1 TVILRKVM
9 VLISNSRLFIYRG
22 NIQKPQNHLSSI
34 IRAAGQLPPGI
45 FAHLDLY
52 YVICVTQFTQ

>member
-1 TVILRKVM
+1 MNCMSAIGAHNKCTETP
-9 VLISNSRLFIYRG
+9 
-22 NIQKPQNHLSSI
+22 KPPFVDNK
-34 IRAAGQLPPGI
+34 AAGQLPPGI